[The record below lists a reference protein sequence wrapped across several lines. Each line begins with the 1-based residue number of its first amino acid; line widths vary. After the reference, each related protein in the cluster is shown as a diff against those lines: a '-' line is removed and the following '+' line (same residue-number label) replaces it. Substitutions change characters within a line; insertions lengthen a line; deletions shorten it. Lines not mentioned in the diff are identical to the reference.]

1 MPQNPPIS
9 RLATAMC
16 TIALAFAPTLLHADS
31 LGFTQTNLVSDV
43 PGLAANTDPNL
54 KNPWGVAFSAT
65 SPFWTSDQGTGL
77 STLYNAAGTPQGL
90 VVAIP
95 GSATPPSGPTGMVF
109 NNLAGLFPVN
119 GTAATFIFD
128 TLNGTIA
135 GWNGSAGTTAVQMA
149 ATPGATYTGLAEAS
163 NGAST
168 FLYAANS
175 APGGQINVF
184 NSTWQQVTSPGGFT
198 DPNLPA
204 GLVPFNIQNIAGNL
218 YVTYAQLGPGGVPM
232 PGGVVDEYDAN
243 GNFIKRIATGGPLS
257 APWGIALAPASFGSF
272 SNDLL
277 IGNFGNGEILA
288 YDATTDLFLG
298 TINGPNGQPLVNDHL
313 WALATR
319 AGVNGFDPNAVY
331 FSAGINN
338 QVDGL
343 FGQINAITPEPATI
357 FGTATGLIALALSR
371 IKRTLPGSSRLQ

>member
-1 MPQNPPIS
+1 MPQHPPTS
-9 RLATAMC
+9 RLATAIS
-16 TIALAFAPTLLHADS
+16 TLTLAFAATYLHADS
-31 LGFTQTNLVSDV
+31 FSQTNLVSNV
-43 PGLAANTDPNL
+43 PNLAANTDPNL

-90 VVAIP
+90 VVTIP
-95 GSATPPSGPTGMVF
+95 PGATPPNGPTGMVF
-109 NNLAGLFPVN
+109 SNLTGLFPVN

-128 TLNGTIA
+128 TLHGQLL

-149 ATPGATYTGLAEAS
+149 ATPGAIYTGLAEAS
-163 NGAST
+163 NGTST
-168 FLYAANS
+168 FLYAANA
-175 APGGQINVF
+175 APGGHIDVF
-184 NSTWQQVTSPGGFT
+184 NSTWAPTTLTGNFT
-198 DPNLPA
+198 DPNLPSN
-204 GLVPFNIQNIAGNL
+204 LVPFNIQNIGGNL
-218 YVTYAQLGPGGVPM
+218 YVTYAQLGPGGTPL

-257 APWGIALAPASFGSF
+257 APWGIVLAPSSFGSF

-298 TINGPNGQPLVNDHL
+298 TLNGANGQPLVNDFL
-313 WALATR
+313 WALETR

-331 FSAGINN
+331 FSAGIDN
-338 QVDGL
+338 QADGL
-343 FGQINAITPEPATI
+343 FGKIDVITPEPATI

-371 IKRTLPGSSRLQ
+371 IKRILPGRSSLE